1 MATQEFSNDNKE
13 EATERLQSVTA
24 ELKELEQLIRK
35 GDLDPRVLHEFR
47 ESVDHVRTTAWAV
60 QQWIELGERKRDQYS
75 VLPMLSLERVKR
87 AAQLAHDLS
96 LDLDSTDVSIDTPG
110 LEALFA
116 SVRGLFTRLSPLFKN
131 VGT

>member
-1 MATQEFSNDNKE
+1 MASQDSSSKHMEV
-13 EATERLQSVTA
+13 TERLQVLSA
-24 ELKELEQLIRK
+24 ELKEIDLLIRT
-35 GDLDPRVLHEFR
+35 GEIDPRVLHEFR

-60 QQWIELGERKRDQYS
+60 QQWIELGEHHRDQYS

-96 LDLDSTDVSIDTPG
+96 LDLDSTDVSVETPG
-110 LEALFA
+110 LEVLFA

-131 VGT
+131 SST